1 MNNTTTQN
9 KLGQWVPAIPL
20 PFYYAIIRG
29 CSCGRR
35 FWTDEGYEAHYA
47 YRHILY
53 PTK

>member
-1 MNNTTTQN
+1 MPQTQN

-20 PFYYAIIRG
+20 PYYYMFIRQ
-29 CSCGRR
+29 CECGRY

-53 PTK
+53 PTE